1 MEIIQKE
8 LEFQL
13 DKKPSGYVI
22 RLNDEHGCLLRIC
35 KVPYHLVEDAN
46 GIKGFIDVEHK
57 EQRDEKLTEDELEA
71 TIADVEHIL
80 KICTMETEQRER
92 RELAILKLKHVLA
105 RKKKE

>member
-35 KVPYHLVEDAN
+35 KIPSHLIETRN
-46 GIKGFIDVEHK
+46 GRKGFID
-57 EQRDEKLTEDELEA
+57 LEYP
-71 TIADVEHIL
+71 
-80 KICTMETEQRER
+80 K
-92 RELAILKLKHVLA
+92 
-105 RKKKE
+105 